1 MKKIFSMLVLIMFQA
16 SIVMAQTN
24 NKYSIKGSI
33 IDKETGEP
41 VVGATVQLLSL
52 PDSSFVSGAIN
63 FSPIIE
69 KLEGHAKNDSKIT
82 PLLNLLKKLSKEKP
96 QNASQ
101 FINITNGFDPKE
113 LNEALNKIVSLWF
126 DR

>member
-1 MKKIFSMLVLIMFQA
+1 MGILDIAKGILGN
-16 SIVMAQTN
+16 N
-24 NKYSIKGSI
+24 NKLLDPI
-33 IDKETGEP
+33 
-41 VVGATVQLLSL
+41 VGKI
-52 PDSSFVSGAIN
+52 GAIN

-113 LNEALNKIVSLWF
+113 LNEALNKIDSLNIPGIDNLIPLLKNF
-126 DR
+126 IKK